1 VSQGLTHNQRV
12 LAALIAR
19 SAIDKARAPEVQLPT
34 PLEALSEAITAK
46 ACDVALL
53 AAAGRT
59 TDERHREGL
68 AQLERWR
75 SVWTANR

>member
-1 VSQGLTHNQRV
+1 MSPGLTNNQRV

-19 SAIDKARAPEVQLPT
+19 NAIDKARAPVVQLPT
-34 PLEALSEAITAK
+34 LLEALGEAITAK
-46 ACDVALL
+46 AYDVALL
-53 AAAGRT
+53 AAAGET

>member
-1 VSQGLTHNQRV
+1 MSQRLTYNQCV

-19 SAIDKARAPEVQLPT
+19 NAIDKARAPEAQLPT
-34 PLEALSEAITAK
+34 LLKALGEAITAK
-46 ACDVALL
+46 SCDIAQL

-75 SVWTANR
+75 SVWIANR

>member
-1 VSQGLTHNQRV
+1 MSQSLTHNQRV

-19 SAIDKARAPEVQLPT
+19 NAIDKARAPEVQLPT
-34 PLEALSEAITAK
+34 LLEALSEAITAR

-53 AAAGRT
+53 AAAGKT

>member
-1 VSQGLTHNQRV
+1 M

-59 TDERHREGL
+59 TYERHREGL